1 VLKLGILSD
10 THDNVPQVRKAVALF
25 NREMVDLV
33 LHAGDYVAPFSVK
46 PLFELQCDF
55 MGVWGNNDGDKMALH
70 RISQG
75 KIEQT
80 FRQEEYDGKKI
91 LLGHY
96 FETLDA
102 LVASQAYSLI
112 VYGHT
117 HEPEMRKQGQTLV
130 LNPGECGAWLYGEST
145 VAVVDLDSLEG
156 EIVTL
161 P

>member
-1 VLKLGILSD
+1 
-10 THDNVPQVRKAVALF
+10 
-25 NREMVDLV
+25 
-33 LHAGDYVAPFSVK
+33 
-46 PLFELQCDF
+46 
-55 MGVWGNNDGDKMALH
+55 MALH